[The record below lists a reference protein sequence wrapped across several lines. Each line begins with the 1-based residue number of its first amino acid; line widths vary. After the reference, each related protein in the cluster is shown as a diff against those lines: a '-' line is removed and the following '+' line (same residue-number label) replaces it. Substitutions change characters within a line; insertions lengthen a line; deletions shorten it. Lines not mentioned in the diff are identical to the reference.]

1 MQHHC
6 FNGPRGQVWE
16 DGSMRDRDGKFE
28 SHVAIAICA
37 RCTIRMLTL
46 MSQIEVGLSSTELL
60 DDEHGYEQTL

>member
-1 MQHHC
+1 
-6 FNGPRGQVWE
+6 
-16 DGSMRDRDGKFE
+16 MRDRDGKFE